1 MTLYMLMKLKLQIRK
16 EKYMSS
22 LYEIDERLRNLE
34 EYGVDEYGEILDE
47 DSFNAKFDEIQMA
60 LSEKIENSMC
70 FYKNLQAD
78 IEAFKAEE
86 KNLAQRRKVKENLAE
101 RVKNRIDNYVT
112 MQFTDEDG
120 NVDKDNLNKWKF
132 ETPKVKLSYRKSD
145 SVEVSDINLLP
156 KEYVKEK
163 VELSADKTALK
174 KDIKSGKE
182 INGAKIVTNLNMQV
196 K

>member
-1 MTLYMLMKLKLQIRK
+1 MAN
-16 EKYMSS
+16 
-22 LYEIDERLRNLE
+22 LYEIDYQLRVLE
-34 EYGVDEYGEILDE
+34 DYMCDPDTGELLDE
-47 DSFNAKFDEIQMA
+47 ESFNAKFDEIQMA
-60 LSEKIENSMC
+60 LNEKIENSMC
-70 FYKNLQAD
+70 FYKNLQSD
-78 IEAFKAEE
+78 IEAFKEEE
-86 KNLAQRRKVKENLAE
+86 KKLAQRRKVKENLAE

-112 MQFTDEDG
+112 MQFTDEEG
-120 NVDKDNLNKWKF
+120 SVDKDNLNKWKF
-132 ETPKVKLSYRKSD
+132 ETHKVKLSYRKSD

>member
-1 MTLYMLMKLKLQIRK
+1 MANLYD
-16 EKYMSS
+16 
-22 LYEIDERLRNLE
+22 IDYQLRVLE
-34 EYGVDEYGEILDE
+34 EYMVDPETGEILDE
-47 DSFNAKFDEIQMA
+47 ESFNAKFDEIQMA

-70 FYKNLQAD
+70 FYKNLQSD
-78 IEAFKAEE
+78 IEAFKTEE
-86 KNLAQRRKVKENLAE
+86 KKLAQRRKVKENLAE

-120 NVDKDNLNKWKF
+120 NVDKDNLNQWKF

-145 SVEVSDINLLP
+145 SVEVSDINSLP

-163 VELSADKTALK
+163 IELLADKTALK
-174 KDIKSGKE
+174 KAIKDGKE
-182 INGAKIVTNLNMQV
+182 IKGAEIVTKLNMQV

>member
-1 MTLYMLMKLKLQIRK
+1 MAN
-16 EKYMSS
+16 
-22 LYEIDERLRNLE
+22 LYEIDYQLRVLE
-34 EYGVDEYGEILDE
+34 DYMCDPDTGELLDE
-47 DSFNAKFDEIQMA
+47 ESVNAKFDEIQMA
-60 LSEKIENSMC
+60 LNEKIENSMC
-70 FYKNLQAD
+70 FYKNLQSD
-78 IEAFKAEE
+78 IEAFKEEE
-86 KNLAQRRKVKENLAE
+86 KKLAQRRKVKENLAE

-112 MQFTDEDG
+112 MQFTDEEG

>member
-1 MTLYMLMKLKLQIRK
+1 MAN
-16 EKYMSS
+16 
-22 LYEIDERLRNLE
+22 LYEISQQLQILE
-34 EYGVDEYGEILDE
+34 EFMVDPETGEFLDE
-47 DSFNAKFDEIQMA
+47 ESFNAKFDEIQMA

-70 FYKNLQAD
+70 FYKNLQSD
-78 IEAFKAEE
+78 IEAFKEEE
-86 KNLAQRRKVKENLAE
+86 KKLAQRRKIKENLAE

-112 MQFTDEDG
+112 MQFTDEEG

-132 ETPKVKLSYRKSD
+132 ETSRVKLSYRKSD

-174 KDIKSGKE
+174 KALKDGKE
-182 INGAKIVTNLNMQV
+182 INGATIVTKLNMQV

>member
-1 MTLYMLMKLKLQIRK
+1 MAN
-16 EKYMSS
+16 
-22 LYEIDERLRNLE
+22 LYEIDYQLRVLE
-34 EYGVDEYGEILDE
+34 DYMCDPDTGELLDE

-145 SVEVSDINLLP
+145 SVDVYDIDSLP
-156 KEYVKEK
+156 KEYIKEK
-163 VELSADKTALK
+163 IEVSADKTALK